1 MNIREKT
8 DKIIIHCTATKPSM
22 DVGAY
27 EIDRWHRQRGWLQIG
42 YTLVIKRDGLI
53 EAGRPLNVVGA
64 HAKGHN
70 SSSVSIALAGGVDED
85 NKPEENFTEAQHVS
99 LKIALNFL
107 KHMYPEAK
115 VIGHNEVSNKACPS
129 FDVQQYLK
137 ERNLEWLVN

>member
-99 LKIALNFL
+99 L
-107 KHMYPEAK
+107 
-115 VIGHNEVSNKACPS
+115 
-129 FDVQQYLK
+129 
-137 ERNLEWLVN
+137 

>member
-70 SSSVSIALAGGVDED
+70 STSVSIALAGGVDED
-85 NKPEENFTEAQHVS
+85 NKPEDNFTEAQHAS
-99 LKIALNFL
+99 LKTALTFL
-107 KHMYPEAK
+107 RAMYPKAK
-115 VIGHNEVSNKACPS
+115 VIGHNEVSTKACPS

-137 ERNLEWLVN
+137 ERNLRL